1 MTGFVQNQYFF
12 APEDGLPGQITD
24 IKNPFT
30 TFPAVAE
37 EQLDVGIAVAQG
49 ADLDD
54 PLGQMGFKV
63 KRPTTTPPADVPI
76 GITVRIANLQGEP
89 VNTQASVPV
98 YRTGDLVTYL
108 TKGSIWILTP
118 VEIDASGRNAVYVVN
133 NVASTYPLG
142 TLLPTD
148 DTGNAVLY
156 DNAYFERKTPAG
168 GIVKVVFF

>member
-54 PLGQMGFKV
+54 PLGQMGFAV
-63 KRPTTTPPADVPI
+63 KRPTVADAPI
-76 GITVRIANLQGEP
+76 GFTVRIANLQGEP

-108 TKGSIWILTP
+108 TKGALWILTP
-118 VEIDASGRNAVYVVN
+118 LEVLNGRDAVYVVRN
-133 NVASTYPLG
+133 PASTYPLG
-142 TLLPTD
+142 TLLPD
-148 DTGNAVLY
+148 SDSGNAVIY